1 VQIWAHV
8 YTVLGMGI
16 DAPRAPLDQSRITSA
31 LSRYWRVSVVDL
43 TTSTQDDLANKVN
56 AGDAISGDVIVAN
69 YQSAGRG
76 RLDRNFLAPPST
88 ALLFS
93 IYLHP
98 ERARDEWGFIPL
110 LAGFSIADT
119 LRKINANILIKWP
132 NDLLIDEM
140 KAGGIISTA
149 VGQGVIIGIGINVS
163 TTTAEIPVVG
173 ATSLSLAGVS
183 KLDRNFLLP
192 LLLNAFENDFKA
204 WDQGESFLDKYAQL
218 SATQGR
224 AVTIIGPT
232 ESSIRS
238 RAISFDEQGRLHLED
253 GQIVTVG
260 DVVHL
265 R

>member
-1 VQIWAHV
+1 
-8 YTVLGMGI
+8 MGI

-43 TTSTQDDLANKVN
+43 TASTQDDLAQKIT
-56 AGDAISGDVIVAN
+56 AGDGASGDVIVAN

-76 RLDRNFLAPPST
+76 RLDRTFLAPPST

-93 IYLHP
+93 VYLNP
-98 ERARDEWGFIPL
+98 ERSRDDWSFIPL

-119 LRKINANILIKWP
+119 LQKMGADVSIKWP

-140 KAGGIISTA
+140 KLGGIISTA
-149 VGQGVIIGIGINVS
+149 AGSGVIIGIGINVS
-163 TTTAEIPVVG
+163 TTVTELPVER
-173 ATSLSLAGVS
+173 ATSLAIAGVS

-204 WDQGESFLDKYAQL
+204 WDQGESFLEKYAQL

-224 AVTIIGPT
+224 EVTVVGPA
-232 ESSIRS
+232 ESLIRS
-238 RAISFDEQGRLHLED
+238 RAQSFDEQGRLHLED

-260 DVVHL
+260 DVIHL